1 MPTFCH
7 KSMPH
12 FEREIFILEVF
23 CEFRKYLNQNRCSAL
38 DSFIATCNFNFFF
51 LLHLW
56 FYFFGL
62 MLLCYTPQ
70 SNFLLYF
77 HLQSR
82 ILQLDSHRC
91 AIVEE
96 GKKSHQK
103 NLNLVAR
110 LQLSCKSNNNNFL
123 LLFPLL

>member
-1 MPTFCH
+1 
-7 KSMPH
+7 
-12 FEREIFILEVF
+12 
-23 CEFRKYLNQNRCSAL
+23 
-38 DSFIATCNFNFFF
+38 
-51 LLHLW
+51 
-56 FYFFGL
+56 